1 MLFSTRLHSEW
12 PKFFSECNR
21 VNYVFTRYGFDIA
34 GLDRRRRVRTEDN
47 GIKTGRDIFR
57 SRFDWQ
63 GNIQP
68 RAQSVKTNGVVS

>member
-1 MLFSTRLHSEW
+1 MLFSTYCTQNGQNSFLSAIGL
-12 PKFFSECNR
+12 
-21 VNYVFTRYGFDIA
+21 NYVFTRYGFDIS

-68 RAQSVKTNGVVS
+68 RAQLVKTNDIIS